1 MSYNPE
7 FHHRRSIRLKG
18 YDYSQEGA
26 YFITLC
32 VRDRGN
38 LFGKIV
44 NGKMVLSE
52 AGKIAY
58 DEWFKTPELRK
69 NIELD
74 AFIVMP
80 NHLHGIIII
89 KEAYRKGELHSPID
103 DLQDIDMG
111 EDTDTSKGEAR
122 DTDTSKGEDIRKG
135 ELHSPID
142 DLQDID
148 MGVSGDKEKGVSG
161 DKEKGVSGDKEKG
174 VSGDK
179 EKGFSGDK
187 EKGFSGD
194 KEKGFSGDKEKGEF
208 NSPQRPQPL
217 QRLQRVSP
225 KDSIWQRDYYEHII
239 RDQQAYENIANYIIN
254 NPAKWKGDKFFE
266 E

>member
-1 MSYNPE
+1 MYYPE
-7 FHHRRSIRLKG
+7 LHHRRSIRLKG

-32 VRDRGN
+32 VRDREN

-58 DEWFKTPELRK
+58 DEWIKTPELRK

-89 KEAYRKGELHSPID
+89 KEAYHKGEDTDTGKGEDTDTGKGELHSPKD
-103 DLQDIDMG
+103 DLQYMVVSEDRDMG
-111 EDTDTSKGEAR
+111 FFGDQK
-122 DTDTSKGEDIRKG
+122 K
-135 ELHSPID
+135 
-142 DLQDID
+142 
-148 MGVSGDKEKGVSG
+148 GVSEDKEKGVSEDKEKVESE
-161 DKEKGVSGDKEKG
+161 DKEKGEPEDKEKGESGDKEK
-174 VSGDK
+174 VES
-179 EKGFSGDK
+179 E
-187 EKGFSGD
+187 
-194 KEKGFSGDKEKGEF
+194 DKEKGEC
-208 NSPQRPQPL
+208 NSPQLPQPPQL
-217 QRLQRVSP
+217 SPQRVSP
-225 KDSIWQRDYYEHII
+225 KDTIWQRNYYEHII